1 MGKILYICGG
11 RSFHA
16 KNPGRKISGVVS
28 CWREMGHLVSHV
40 CGGDIM
46 DGTLSSSDYGAQKDN
61 SRWFRH
67 IRLLD
72 PVVRTISEYRD
83 IKHNTQMYQTLER
96 ILKDRHFDLIW
107 ERSSRLHFAGLALAK
122 KYNIPY
128 VLEWKDNLVEYPLS
142 LFRRYALKTEAR
154 KNHDANF
161 IVVESDV
168 LRTQLCIHGVDKQKI
183 LVAHNAVDIDQFK
196 FDGEARIKMRKS
208 LNIQNNETL
217 IGYMGSYAFYHDTIR
232 LVKAARLLRD
242 HSVDQIKFLMVGAG
256 REYISSYRFAKECDV
271 LNTKLIMK
279 NAVTQDEVPAILS
292 ALDIAVLPGST
303 EIICPI
309 KVQEY
314 MSCGLPTL
322 IPDYPCNREVMS
334 DGVTG
339 MFFEPKNEQSLAH
352 KILLLSKDPELRKRL
367 GSEARQE
374 VMNRFSWLNTWGKA
388 LDDILIKN

>member
-1 MGKILYICGG
+1 
-11 RSFHA
+11 
-16 KNPGRKISGVVS
+16 
-28 CWREMGHLVSHV
+28 
-40 CGGDIM
+40 M